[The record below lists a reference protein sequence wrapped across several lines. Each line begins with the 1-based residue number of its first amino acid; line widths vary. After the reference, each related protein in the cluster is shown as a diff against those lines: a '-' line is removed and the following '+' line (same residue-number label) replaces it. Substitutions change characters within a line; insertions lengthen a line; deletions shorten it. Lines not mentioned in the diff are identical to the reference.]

1 MACRQRGDFM
11 WRTMRVAAYALAA
24 TVALTGFA
32 LAQRDRDDDGDE
44 GYYRQDYGNQAR
56 QYGYQNGYNEG
67 VQKGRHEGRER
78 DANDYQTPEGRQ
90 ATRGYQRWMGSVEMY
105 QRAYQQGYRNGFR
118 SGYEQVAQNG
128 YNGYRGNAWESDG
141 WRTGYDGDG
150 VAYRFGQQDG
160 AQAAREDIY
169 NRKGYNSNPRGRF
182 EDRDHGYR
190 RDLGSR
196 DRYRDQYSTGYRSGY
211 DSVMRNR

>member
-11 WRTMRVAAYALAA
+11 WRTVRMAAYALAA
-24 TVALTGFA
+24 TVALSGFA
-32 LAQRDRDDDGDE
+32 LAQRDRDDQ
-44 GYYRQDYGNQAR
+44 GYYRQDYGDQAR

-78 DANDYQTPEGRQ
+78 DPNDYQTPEGRQ

-105 QRAYQQGYRNGFR
+105 QRAYLQGYRNGFR

-150 VAYRFGQQDG
+150 VAYR
-160 AQAAREDIY
+160 
-169 NRKGYNSNPRGRF
+169 
-182 EDRDHGYR
+182 
-190 RDLGSR
+190 
-196 DRYRDQYSTGYRSGY
+196 
-211 DSVMRNR
+211 